1 MKKIDGIY
9 KYLNENL
16 GKEKEQLLKNMVKKF
31 KISDK
36 TAELYYY
43 RWKKEFM
50 NTSKCVPKD
59 LVKKINNKEV
69 EEVMKEEV
77 KEVEKINVDHDTK
90 DKITDEK
97 KSNLQVTSMTI
108 KGQYADYIKDGEKVI
123 CGEETFYS
131 IEDLEEYK
139 KREIANFYARLGEIL
154 EVFELEV
161 R

>member
-1 MKKIDGIY
+1 MKKIDEMY
-9 KYLNENL
+9 KYLNEN
-16 GKEKEQLLKNMVKKF
+16 GGRDKEHLVKHLIKEFDISKK
-31 KISDK
+31 S
-36 TAELYYY
+36 AEAYYY

-50 NTSKCVPKD
+50 KTSKCVPKD

-77 KEVEKINVDHDTK
+77 KEVEKINVDHNTK
-90 DKITDEK
+90 EKITDEK
-97 KSNLQVTSMTI
+97 KSNLKVTSMTI

-139 KREIANFYARLGEIL
+139 KREIASFYARLGEIL

>member
-1 MKKIDGIY
+1 MKKIDEMY
-9 KYLNENL
+9 KYLNENGGRDKDHL
-16 GKEKEQLLKNMVKKF
+16 VKHLVKEFGISKK
-31 KISDK
+31 S
-36 TAELYYY
+36 AETYYY

-50 NTSKCVPKD
+50 KTTKCVPKD

-69 EEVMKEEV
+69 DEV
-77 KEVEKINVDHDTK
+77 KEKVREVEKINVDHEPKEKVTE
-90 DKITDEK
+90 EK

-108 KGQYADYIKDGEKVI
+108 KGQYADYIKDGGKVI

-139 KREIANFYARLGEIL
+139 KREIASFYARLGEIL